1 MNDNDEILTVEEVAK
16 YLKLKPQTV
25 YKWAQTGQIPAAKFG
40 KEWRFRK
47 SILDDWINTSIT
59 LSEAGF
65 ELMLNKSALHLY
77 ENKTT
82 ENKISHQVD
91 SLLDDLFQS

>member
-1 MNDNDEILTVEEVAK
+1 MKEGDELLTVEDVAK
-16 YLKLKPQTV
+16 YLKLRPQTI
-25 YKWAQTGQIPAAKFG
+25 YKWAQTGKIPAAKFG

-65 ELMLNKSALHLY
+65 ELMLNKSAVHLY
-77 ENKTT
+77 QNKTT
-82 ENKISHQVD
+82 ENNIAQQVD
-91 SLLDDLFQS
+91 TLLNELF

>member
-1 MNDNDEILTVEEVAK
+1 MKDYDDIMTVEDVAK

-47 SILDDWINTSIT
+47 GILDDWINTSIT

-65 ELMLNKSALHLY
+65 ELMLNKSALQLY
-77 ENKTT
+77 ENRTS
-82 ENKISHQVD
+82 ENDVSKKVD
-91 SLLDDLFQS
+91 SLLNDLF